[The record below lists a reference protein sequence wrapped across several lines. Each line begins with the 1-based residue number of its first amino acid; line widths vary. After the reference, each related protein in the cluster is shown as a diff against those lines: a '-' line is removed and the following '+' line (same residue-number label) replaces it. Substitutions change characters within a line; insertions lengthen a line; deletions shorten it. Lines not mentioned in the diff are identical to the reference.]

1 MILHEETER
10 NEMADKMKSRKEGDI
25 TFFHPDLLE
34 VPENERPYLKG
45 YKCKGCGKIW
55 FPKFIPCPNPD
66 CWSEDMEIIRLSRE
80 GKIYSATDVYIGQP
94 SMRDYMPLIVGYVD
108 LPEGIRVFAQLEGE
122 INSFQCGD
130 EVELITGPIRNNGRG
145 EPIISYKFRKMAKK

>member
-1 MILHEETER
+1 
-10 NEMADKMKSRKEGDI
+10 MADRVKSGKEDDM

-66 CWSEDMEIIRLSRE
+66 CWSEDMEIIPLSRE
-80 GKIYSATDVYIGQP
+80 GKIYSAADVYIGQP
-94 SMRDYMPLIVGYVD
+94 SMREYMPLIVGYVD
-108 LPEGIRVFAQLEGE
+108 LPEGIRIFAQLEGE
-122 INSFQCGD
+122 IGSFQCGD

-145 EPIISYKFRKMAKK
+145 EPIISYKFRKMAKE